1 MQNKSITRQQHR
13 LPADQRLQ
21 MVEQFRSSGLTCAAF
36 SRQYGIPLATLKWW
50 LKREKRTSTIPA
62 PLVFG
67 EIRLAPPEKLPDNIW
82 AMEIVAPSG
91 WTIRCREELSTHDL
105 ARLIRGGRC

>member
-1 MQNKSITRQQHR
+1 MQNRSITRQQHR

-21 MVEQFRSSGLTCAAF
+21 MVEQFRNSNLTCAAF

-67 EIRLAPPEKLPDNIW
+67 EIRLAPLEKLPDNI
-82 AMEIVAPSG
+82 
-91 WTIRCREELSTHDL
+91 
-105 ARLIRGGRC
+105 